1 SGTPATEPLAVEQ
14 DPGVAAGMRAALHHA
29 RLQTER
35 DAIAAAIPPDP
46 GPRLEAVDRELAEL
60 RRDRSD
66 LHLGR
71 GRYADTPEG
80 DAARRLLHARQ
91 QHRQAQ
97 HHAETAAGWRERR
110 HWHKEATRWA
120 DQESAAEAAF
130 ALTVEPETRRL
141 DEATTDLY
149 AQRGELGHARREHDA

>member
-1 SGTPATEPLAVEQ
+1 
-14 DPGVAAGMRAALHHA
+14 
-29 RLQTER
+29 
-35 DAIAAAIPPDP
+35 
-46 GPRLEAVDRELAEL
+46 
-60 RRDRSD
+60 
-66 LHLGR
+66 
-71 GRYADTPEG
+71 
-80 DAARRLLHARQ
+80 
-91 QHRQAQ
+91 QAQ

-149 AQRGELGHARREHDA
+149 AQRGELGHARREHDAWLADHPEATRRLRALDRELNPLPDVPEVIRDLGRFHATGLHHDPGVEPPS